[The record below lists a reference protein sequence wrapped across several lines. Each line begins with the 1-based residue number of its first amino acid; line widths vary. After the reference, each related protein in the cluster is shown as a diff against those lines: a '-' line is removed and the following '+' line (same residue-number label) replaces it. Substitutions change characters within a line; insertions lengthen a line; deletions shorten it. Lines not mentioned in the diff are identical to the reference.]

1 MPEIFQVK
9 STVTMNAGQPRA
21 AHLLVSQG
29 YVLSVGTE
37 EDIAIWQGKW
47 PDTPINIAL
56 ADKVI
61 LPGFVEGH
69 SHMME
74 GLFWNYAYV
83 GYYDREGPDGA
94 IWPGPKSIEE
104 VTYRFNELPAAAYL
118 SAYFE
123 QVIDRGRA

>member
-1 MPEIFQVK
+1 MPEIFQAK
-9 STVTMNAGQPRA
+9 SIVTMNAGQPRA
-21 AHLLVSQG
+21 SHVLVSQG
-29 YVLSVGTE
+29 YVLGVGTE

-47 PDTPINIAL
+47 PDTPINNAL
-56 ADKVI
+56 AEKVF

-83 GYYDREGPDGA
+83 GYYDREGPDGT
-94 IWPGPKSIEE
+94 IWPSLKSIEA
-104 VTYRFNELPAAAYL
+104 VTYRLKELLAAAYL

-123 QVIDRGRA
+123 QVRDRGRA